1 MSKYVRIGDTD
12 GKLRFLRSLKSNL
25 GLIYASSK
33 ETGIS
38 VEDHNRWMEEDDKYK
53 KQVLEID
60 GHAIDYVESTLL
72 KLVEEKN
79 PQAIMFYLKT
89 KGKDR
94 GYVEKTSPTDPKDK
108 GEDLPVNMSREDKRK
123 IIHKLMQESGMK
135 VD

>member
-1 MSKYVRIGDTD
+1 MSKYTRIGDTD
-12 GKLRFLRSLKSNL
+12 GKLKFLRSLKLNL

-38 VEDHNRWMEEDDKYK
+38 VEDHNRWMQEDGKYK

-94 GYVEKTSPTDPKDK
+94 GYVEKSNQTDPKDK
-108 GEDLPVNMSREDKRK
+108 GEDLPFDMSREDKRK

>member
-1 MSKYVRIGDTD
+1 MSKYVRIKDTD
-12 GKLRFLRSLKSNL
+12 GKLRFMRSLRLNL
-25 GLIYASSK
+25 GLVYASSK

-38 VEDHNRWMEEDDKYK
+38 VEDHNRWMQEDSDYR
-53 KQVLEID
+53 KQVMEID

-94 GYVEKTSPTDPKDK
+94 GYVEKTSTSEAKDK
-108 GEDLPVNMSREDKRK
+108 GEDLPVDMSREDKRR